1 MLDSVEFAYT
11 DRICI
16 VDDVSATGGTANA
29 MVELIKQAGG
39 YDITYAC
46 IIDLT
51 FLEGTA
57 KLKDYCGVETF
68 SVMDI
73 NE

>member
-1 MLDSVEFAYT
+1 
-11 DRICI
+11 
-16 VDDVSATGGTANA
+16 

-39 YDITYAC
+39 YDINYAC

>member
-1 MLDSVEFAYT
+1 
-11 DRICI
+11 
-16 VDDVSATGGTANA
+16 
-29 MVELIKQAGG
+29 
-39 YDITYAC
+39 
-46 IIDLT
+46 LT